1 MDAVLFFYIFH
12 MVNCVYFCRGPLA
25 GGKKKGG
32 GDVIKSERKKVT
44 IITEAKSFFLSSGR
58 TSKLLCVHFCYIELF
73 VDILL
78 QKL

>member
-1 MDAVLFFYIFH
+1 MDAVLLFYIFH

-44 IITEAKSFFLSSGR
+44 IITEAKSFF
-58 TSKLLCVHFCYIELF
+58 
-73 VDILL
+73 
-78 QKL
+78 